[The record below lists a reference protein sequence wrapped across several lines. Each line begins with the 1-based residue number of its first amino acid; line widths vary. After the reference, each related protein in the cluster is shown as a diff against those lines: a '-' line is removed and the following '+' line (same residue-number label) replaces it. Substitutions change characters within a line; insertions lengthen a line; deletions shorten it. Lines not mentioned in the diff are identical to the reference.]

1 MSVFKFLQ
9 PLKLLPKAQSLQWE
23 GYTEPTLTQKRYEF
37 LTISQS
43 RKDNHLRIGRQY
55 LHDLLLDATRPGE
68 AIAFPHRI

>member
-1 MSVFKFLQ
+1 MFKSLQ
-9 PLKLLPKAQSLQWE
+9 PLKLLPKAQSLQWD
-23 GYTEPTLTQKRYEF
+23 GYTGPTLTRKRYEF

-43 RKDNHLRIGRQY
+43 RKDNHLRIGQY

>member
-9 PLKLLPKAQSLQWE
+9 PLKLLPKAQSLQWD

-43 RKDNHLRIGRQY
+43 RKDNHLRIG
-55 LHDLLLDATRPGE
+55 A
-68 AIAFPHRI
+68 AIPA